1 MSEDKPKQ
9 ILVEYLIE
17 NGSGFAI
24 TEEGDQV
31 YLSDRLVDK
40 MNVQPGDV
48 FDAYIMLNYADK
60 RDAIKWRAMRVM
72 KPTKIVPMFQDA

>member
-1 MSEDKPKQ
+1 MSDVVPQQ
-9 ILVEYLIE
+9 ILVEYLTE

-31 YLSDRLVDK
+31 YLSDRLVEK

-48 FDAYIMLNYADK
+48 LDAFIMLNYADK

-72 KPTKIVPMFQDA
+72 KPTKIVDMFQDA

>member
-1 MSEDKPKQ
+1 M
-9 ILVEYLIE
+9 
-17 NGSGFAI
+17 
-24 TEEGDQV
+24 

>member
-9 ILVEYLIE
+9 ILVEYLTD

-24 TEEGDQV
+24 TERGDQV
-31 YLSDRLVDK
+31 YLSDRLVEK
-40 MNVQPGDV
+40 MNVQPGDI